1 MKGGKE
7 EVGTEGRMDGT
18 DHLETVVWLLFMVA
32 CIERA
37 DIVDIS
43 MHRKGTTQRL
53 VQAARQ
59 AFSFSLHPDSGKQ
72 VRPERSRMGKRR
84 GLRLLC
90 LKRRRSVQWGFRDEG
105 EDFLQ
110 RGQGNIWT
118 FLGNF

>member
-1 MKGGKE
+1 
-7 EVGTEGRMDGT
+7 MDGT
-18 DHLETVVWLLFMVA
+18 DHLETVVWLLFMEA
-32 CIERA
+32 CIERGN
-37 DIVDIS
+37 IVDNS
-43 MHRKGTTQRL
+43 MHRKRTTPRL

-59 AFSFSLHPDSGKQ
+59 AFSYSLYPDSGKQ

-118 FLGNF
+118 FLRDF